1 MTSDHLETRR
11 RVIAA
16 ADRLFYEH
24 GFRAVGMATLRS
36 SAGVSLKHLYVLFPS
51 KEAIILAVLEHRH
64 ELWLGEVKHT
74 VAQADSSEEKLLA
87 VFDFLD
93 TWIRSETFRGC
104 VFINAFGELGAES
117 PAVAQRARE
126 HKHAF
131 RHLLGQLVDQAHL
144 PKDLTDELMLLAEG
158 VQATA
163 AITGETHLA
172 QHARRAAEAL
182 VASARA

>member
-74 VAQADSSEEKLLA
+74 VAQADSS
-87 VFDFLD
+87 
-93 TWIRSETFRGC
+93 
-104 VFINAFGELGAES
+104 
-117 PAVAQRARE
+117 
-126 HKHAF
+126 
-131 RHLLGQLVDQAHL
+131 
-144 PKDLTDELMLLAEG
+144 
-158 VQATA
+158 
-163 AITGETHLA
+163 
-172 QHARRAAEAL
+172 
-182 VASARA
+182 